1 MDRYIHQKK
10 IKRLEKGIN
19 VVRKIY
25 IFDIRFSTCE
35 KREKSYWSY
44 PSNKPFLFD
53 ENTSLFA
60 KSFTKQKALTKKI
73 RCKCLVISVTPTGFK
88 PITF

>member
-60 KSFTKQKALTKKI
+60 KCFTNVLQSKKYVASAL
-73 RCKCLVISVTPTGFK
+73 LSV
-88 PITF
+88 